1 MKRLYAFVTILS
13 LVLSGPCIATPAG
26 ATWTDVT
33 VRLYDS
39 GGLSDGYRREA
50 LAEAAAAFSS
60 TFVALHWSRCRQA
73 PVQGG
78 ALCATPLHPGD
89 FAIRFVRGEV
99 PIGYSGPLTLGDV
112 MLDTGTGS
120 AVLATIYVERVRSL
134 ANLARADVGT
144 LLGRTIAHELGHL
157 LLATN
162 AHGSHG
168 LMRAVWSRAEI
179 QRDRD
184 SDWTF
189 APADAEAIRVRAAA
203 AFHHGDDLD
212 AGGGCDQVTSD
223 GVTIARISE
232 NPSLC

>member
-1 MKRLYAFVTILS
+1 MKRFSAFVTISS
-13 LVLSGPCIATPAG
+13 LMLSGPCIATPAG

-33 VRLYDS
+33 VRVYDS
-39 GGLSDGYRREA
+39 DGLSDGHRPEA
-50 LAEAAAAFSS
+50 LAAAAAAFS
-60 TFVALHWSRCRQA
+60 TMLVAVHWSACGHAQA
-73 PVQGG
+73 PS
-78 ALCATPLHPGD
+78 AASCATPLRPGD

-134 ANLARADVGT
+134 ANSAGAEVGT

-168 LMRAVWSRAEI
+168 LMRAVWSRAEVH
-179 QRDRD
+179 RARD

-189 APADAEAIRVRAAA
+189 TPADAEAIRVRAAA
-203 AFHHGDDLD
+203 AFHHGDDPD
-212 AGGGCDQVTSD
+212 AGGREAAPPV
-223 GVTIARISE
+223 RR
-232 NPSLC
+232 